1 MIRRLLAVIA
11 MIGAMSASATA
22 LAQASKDPVADS
34 MPAPPPAEGSGG
46 SPIYG
51 YLAFGAL
58 GGLTLA
64 IICRSSRRS

>member
-1 MIRRLLAVIA
+1 MIRRLLAPVCLF
-11 MIGAMSASATA
+11 GALLAPATL
-22 LAQASKDPVADS
+22 LAQEEVAPVAED
-34 MPAPPPAEGSGG
+34 SGG